1 MRGEL
6 TRDGIVRAALRL
18 VTEEGLAKLTM
29 RRLGTELGVE
39 GMALYH
45 HFRNKDELL
54 QALAE
59 SVFED
64 PPPPTGDW
72 RADFRAL
79 SHAGRAAL
87 NRYPEVFPLLV
98 SRPLTGKPALRHREA
113 QYAVL
118 HAMGLRDER
127 LLDASR
133 TWGSFLL
140 GYAVVEHEA
149 RTGTRSGLDWSP
161 PPAAEFPLISALD
174 RFQGART
181 FDEQFEIG
189 LDHVLAAIENLAGA

>member
-64 PPPPTGDW
+64 PPRRPATGAPT
-72 RADFRAL
+72 
-79 SHAGRAAL
+79 S
-87 NRYPEVFPLLV
+87 
-98 SRPLTGKPALRHREA
+98 
-113 QYAVL
+113 
-118 HAMGLRDER
+118 
-127 LLDASR
+127 
-133 TWGSFLL
+133 
-140 GYAVVEHEA
+140 A
-149 RTGTRSGLDWSP
+149 R
-161 PPAAEFPLISALD
+161 
-174 RFQGART
+174 
-181 FDEQFEIG
+181 
-189 LDHVLAAIENLAGA
+189 